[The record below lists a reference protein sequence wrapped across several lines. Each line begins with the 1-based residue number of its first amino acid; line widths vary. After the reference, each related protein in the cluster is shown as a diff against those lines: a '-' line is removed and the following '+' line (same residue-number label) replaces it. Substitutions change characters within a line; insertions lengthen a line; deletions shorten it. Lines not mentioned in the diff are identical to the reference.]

1 MNKFIS
7 AFLLLLSFIAF
18 GQKKVID
25 HTVYNSW
32 KKNEQQKV
40 SMTGRYVSYE
50 INPHRGDGW
59 LYIYDTQKAT
69 LDSFPRG
76 KEARFAPNEQV
87 FVFKIV
93 PGFDTLRNCELT
105 KVDKKKWPKDS
116 LGIYW
121 IAKDSL
127 VKIPMLKSFQVG
139 EEHNWLSYTA
149 DTNESL
155 TKAATPAKKKK
166 KKKKKE
172 ADTKPAYTSE
182 GKRMHLLHL

>member
-1 MNKFIS
+1 MNKLIS
-7 AFLLLLSFIAF
+7 ALLTLISCVAF

-32 KKNEQQKV
+32 KKNEQQKISV
-40 SMTGRYVSYE
+40 TGKYVSYE

-59 LYIYDTQKAT
+59 LYLYDTQKAI

-76 KEARFAPNEQV
+76 KEARFAQNEQV
-87 FVFKIV
+87 LVFKIV

-121 IAKDSL
+121 IAKD
-127 VKIPMLKSFQVG
+127 
-139 EEHNWLSYTA
+139 
-149 DTNESL
+149 
-155 TKAATPAKKKK
+155 
-166 KKKKKE
+166 
-172 ADTKPAYTSE
+172 
-182 GKRMHLLHL
+182 